1 MGKTK
6 AQKAAAIR
14 AANPL
19 PRRDITD
26 PLASCNVCGQPS
38 ARLGA
43 WQAHDERDQPMPM
56 PASLVFIGKDHDAC
70 QRDLTHHPRLY
81 AEVRGDPGHFPFLC
95 GPCPQRDGLA
105 CRHSKLKT
113 NGGPGL
119 LVKLSRM
126 NLFGAIIC
134 PPPRIVH
141 HAYACEGR
149 PETETNSPDAP

>member
-6 AQKAAAIR
+6 AQKAMAIR

-19 PRRDITD
+19 TRRDITD

-43 WQAHDERDQPMPM
+43 WQAHDERDQPLPM

-70 QRDLTHHPRLY
+70 QRDLTHHPRLK
-81 AEVRGDPGHFPFLC
+81 A
-95 GPCPQRDGLA
+95 
-105 CRHSKLKT
+105 

-134 PPPRIVH
+134 PPPRIVT

-149 PETETNSPDAP
+149 PETQLNTPDGP